1 MATPNATSA
10 PQTQKQTAHHQSN
23 VPIKPGLYYYKMNG
37 GGVWRHQEV
46 VKLSH
51 PCGGQRKGALVV
63 FNGEG
68 PVPVA
73 QMYRHWLP
81 AGAIPPRRR

>member
-1 MATPNATSA
+1 MPMPTATSA
-10 PQTQKQTAHHQSN
+10 PQTQKQTSHYQSN
-23 VPIKPGLYYYKMNG
+23 VPTKPGLYYYKMNG

-51 PCGGQRKGALVV
+51 GCGGLRKGTLVV

-68 PVPVA
+68 PVPVT
-73 QMYRHWLP
+73 QLHRHWSP
-81 AGAIPPRRR
+81 NNERQ